1 MTQLNSHGP
10 ARPDALREIHPG
22 VFYTD
27 DAFVLA
33 DCGLIAFLKQQASS
47 TPLKRAR
54 LCAHPSAEADQH
66 DMVIASHRE
75 TYVTPHRHM
84 SKSESFMIV
93 EGEADILLFSDDGA
107 LTDVIAM
114 SHAGSGLPF
123 YYRMP
128 QGQYHSLRIR
138 SEILVF
144 VEASKG
150 PFRKSDMEDAPFAP
164 ASFDAPAGRAWIATA
179 IAAFGTERA

>member
-1 MTQLNSHGP
+1 MTQFKSRGP
-10 ARPDALREIHPG
+10 ARPDALREVHPG

-33 DCGLIAFLKQQASS
+33 DSELTAFLKEQARS

-54 LCAHPSAEADQH
+54 LCAHPSPDADQH
-66 DMVIASHRE
+66 DMVIASHRD

-84 SKSESFMIV
+84 SKSESFLIV
-93 EGEADILLFSDDGA
+93 EGEADVLLFAEDGR

-114 SHAGSGLPF
+114 SHPGSGLPF

-128 QGQYHSLRIR
+128 QGQYHSLRIH

-150 PFRKSDMEDAPFAP
+150 PFRKADMEDAPFAP
-164 ASFDAPAGRAWIATA
+164 ASLEAMAGRAWIAAA

>member
-1 MTQLNSHGP
+1 MTQFNSHRP
-10 ARPDALREIHPG
+10 VRPDALREVHPG

-33 DCGLIAFLKQQASS
+33 DAGLIAFLKHQASS

-54 LCAHPSAEADQH
+54 LCAHPAPGADQH

-84 SKSESFMIV
+84 SKSESFLIV
-93 EGEADILLFSDDGA
+93 EGEADILLFSEGGA
-107 LTDVIAM
+107 LTDVIPM
-114 SHAGSGLPF
+114 SHAGSGSPF

-128 QGQYHSLRIR
+128 PGQYHSLRIR
-138 SEILVF
+138 SEVLVF

-150 PFRKSDMEDAPFAP
+150 PFRKADMEDAPFAP
-164 ASFDAPAGRAWIATA
+164 ASLDAQAGRQWIAAA
-179 IAAFGTERA
+179 IAAFGKEHA